1 MFPFF
6 SQKKKKIPKS
16 ILAFQKWTFFLSV
29 FQKPIWFLEILIF
42 VTKKKLR

>member
-6 SQKKKKIPKS
+6 SQKKRKKEIRKS

-29 FQKPIWFLEILIF
+29 FEKPIWFLEIF
-42 VTKKKLR
+42 YFCD